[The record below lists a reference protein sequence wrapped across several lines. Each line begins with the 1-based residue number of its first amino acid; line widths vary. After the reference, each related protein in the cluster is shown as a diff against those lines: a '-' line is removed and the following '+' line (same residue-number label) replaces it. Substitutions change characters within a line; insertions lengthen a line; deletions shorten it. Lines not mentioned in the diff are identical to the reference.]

1 MSLKILIIEDEPDI
15 RKNLEYNLS
24 REGYS
29 VLTAASIAEAEQL
42 IYSNNLSLVLLDLM
56 LPDGSGLELCKK
68 MKSDPDIQ
76 NLPIIILT
84 AKDDEVDK
92 VVGFEIGADDYV
104 TKPFSV
110 RELILRIK
118 AVLKRGEK
126 KKDIVEI
133 DRQFGDLKIDIDSHE
148 VYVDGELVNLTALE
162 FKLLIQ
168 LVDRRGRVQS
178 REQLLTDV
186 GVCGWGRPVL
196 LHSRRNPAVA
206 AAEAGPELAGGGR
219 GAMLYISGN
228 DTPASKALK
237 GTKDWTQVKMRLKS
251 GLDTSLTITCL
262 FGGWGI
268 VTGKAWWDD
277 VSLRKVTYEV
287 IESDESES
295 VAKGNV
301 ERGKKIFMTHPIA
314 ACTRCHVVKGVGGPV
329 GPVGPVSP
337 VGPVGLN
344 LRETN
349 KAKTNMLAAHVAA
362 MRSPDSVTNTPP
374 QNAPPKYPAGTT
386 I

>member
-42 IYSNNLSLVLLDLM
+42 IYSNNLSLILLDLM
-56 LPDGSGLELCKK
+56 LPDGSGLDLCKK
-68 MKSDPDIQ
+68 MKSDPDVQ

-92 VVGFEIGADDYV
+92 VVGFELGADDYV

-118 AVLKRGEK
+118 AVLKRGDN

-148 VYVDGELVNLTALE
+148 VYVDGDLVNLTALE

-178 REQLLTDV
+178 REQLLADV
-186 GVCGWGRPVL
+186 WGY
-196 LHSRRNPAVA
+196 S
-206 AAEAGPELAGGGR
+206 AEVTTR
-219 GAMLYISGN
+219 TV
-228 DTPASKALK
+228 DTHIK
-237 GTKDWTQVKMRLKS
+237 RLREKLGS
-251 GLDTSLTITCL
+251 MGKYVQTI
-262 FGGWGI
+262 
-268 VTGKAWWDD
+268 
-277 VSLRKVTYEV
+277 R
-287 IESDESES
+287 
-295 VAKGNV
+295 
-301 ERGKKIFMTHPIA
+301 
-314 ACTRCHVVKGVGGPV
+314 GVGYKF
-329 GPVGPVSP
+329 S
-337 VGPVGLN
+337 
-344 LRETN
+344 
-349 KAKTNMLAAHVAA
+349 
-362 MRSPDSVTNTPP
+362 RSPD
-374 QNAPPKYPAGTT
+374 Q
-386 I
+386 